1 MRLTAHFAAAV
12 SAAALI
18 LAGCA
23 GGSDDGDTEASGDE
37 TDSANGSESVCESA
51 DGEGPKIGL
60 AYDVGGRGDQSFND
74 SAYAGLEMAVDEL
87 DATCIEAEAG
97 SGEDD
102 VIRANRLRELVD
114 AGYNPIIGVGFV
126 YSIAVDTVAKEVPD
140 VDFAVVDGFNP
151 SEDPAPENVAYLSF
165 AANEGSFLVGAAAAL
180 TSETGTVGFVGGT
193 NTPLIQ
199 AFEAGFNAGV
209 GVVDDSIAIESQYI
223 SQDNPEEG
231 FENPAGGTTAADGM
245 LDAGA
250 DVIYHAAGKSGLG
263 VFEAVAAA
271 GEGQW
276 AIGVDSDQYLTA
288 SPDQQEIILT
298 SMLKRIDTGVFEYV
312 SAFNDG
318 DAPNDYVT
326 YDLASDGVGYSTS
339 GDHLSE
345 EVIAELE
352 SYKEQIVAGDIEVP
366 TTP

>member
-1 MRLTAHFAAAV
+1 V

-23 GGSDDGDTEASGDE
+23 GSSDDDTGGSDEE
-37 TDSANGSESVCESA
+37 TDSANGSESICESA
-51 DGEGPKIGL
+51 DGDGPQIGL
-60 AYDVGGRGDQSFND
+60 AYDVGGVGDQSFND
-74 SAYAGLEMAVDEL
+74 SAYAGLEMAVEEL

-102 VIRANRLRELVD
+102 NIRANRLRELVD

-126 YSIAVDTVAKEVPD
+126 YSEAVDVVAKEVPD

-151 SEDPAPENVAYLSF
+151 TEDPAPENVAYLSF

-180 TSETGTVGFVGGT
+180 TSETGTVGFVGGL
-193 NTPLIQ
+193 NSPLIQ

-209 GVVDDSIAIESQYI
+209 ETADDSVTIESQYL

-250 DVIYHAAGKSGLG
+250 DVIYHVAGKSGIG

-312 SAFNDG
+312 SAFAEG

-326 YDLASDGVGYSTS
+326 YDLASDGVGYATS

-345 EVIAELE
+345 DVVAELE
-352 SYKEQIVAGDIEVP
+352 GYKEQIVAGDIEVP
-366 TTP
+366 SAP